1 MSFSPI
7 RDYVSYLT
15 SHYSSK
21 QYPGFSKE
29 TLRVKPKGF
38 IHLNL
43 VSIEKIDVE
52 DCATS
57 LRTLH
62 TYGNVKKMKQ
72 KRKAIEMA
80 DVGKSEGG
88 PVPLSILIE
97 GAPGIGKSTFSW
109 ELCRQW
115 GQGEVLQ
122 NWNVV
127 VLLQLRNKQVREA
140 KTLSDLLCNPSHHDN
155 ELVIEHITSVHGK
168 GVMII
173 FDGYDELSEEYMT
186 EDSIFHRLLS
196 KQLLSQCTVMVTSRP
211 VANNRLY
218 TEFKNTANQHVEIIG
233 FAEEDIHSY
242 IESACQ
248 SKIDILGELKL
259 YLSTNPFV
267 YSAVYLP
274 FQCAIVTALYIENW
288 KKKGETFA
296 PNTLTELYTNLVEV
310 LLQRHADDNQP
321 KYKKTDL
328 TITKLLES
336 ELSAHPFWKLAKLA
350 AEGLEKRQYVFENVE
365 CDTMGMMQ
373 NADDTIVSRQDT
385 PVSYCFLHHTLQ
397 EYLAALHWFKKGSD
411 ETVRLVKEYLAALHW
426 FRQGPNKTVRV
437 ESKSPGMFPLEKI
450 ATEGPQDP
458 GWPALFFLSGL
469 SKLKS
474 VPIKHLQVAFQSH
487 RVYVSDASFAIP
499 LLGSEFCDSRICH
512 PSFFTT
518 LFETQS
524 SQLTTSVFAGRI
536 VNVLINS
543 RLDAFVAAWCLSHS
557 DPTSSWY
564 VNMKL
569 YLSGDFLE
577 KKSIEYFEKQLNNLG
592 CHAQHH
598 HHGKIAGIAV
608 KDKGS
613 LSSLLTLH
621 PHTQDLELLW
631 LYGSDRLQSDNEAE
645 IFAARLNEVY
655 PNLKYLAI
663 IEPEWTVPI
672 LSRLHE
678 LRSLKA
684 ISFTGGTVNFSL
696 PLQNCK
702 SLETIWLH
710 FSTTSTSLLE
720 SLVVPNV
727 NTIVNLFL
735 LFPLTDDNIEVLC
748 TCLCQATRHGMTV
761 SYNSTL
767 SGAKALADAIKQNV
781 SLKWVKLQDVK
792 DEEALEVVEKYF
804 TTAAKFN
811 VESKISQ

>member
-1 MSFSPI
+1 MKF
-7 RDYVSYLT
+7 
-15 SHYSSK
+15 HYSSK
-21 QYPGFSKE
+21 KYPGFSKE
-29 TLRVKPKGF
+29 TLHVKPDGF

-115 GQGEVLQ
+115 GQGDVLQ

-218 TEFKNTANQHVEIIG
+218 TEFKNTVNQHVEIIG

-248 SKIDILGELKL
+248 SKTDILDELRL
-259 YLSTNPFV
+259 YLSSNPFV
-267 YSAVYLP
+267 YSAAYLP

-288 KKKGETFA
+288 KKKGKIIFA
-296 PNTLTELYTNLVEV
+296 PSTLTELYTNLVEV
-310 LLQRHADDNQP
+310 LLQRHADDNHP
-321 KYKKTDL
+321 KYKKTEL
-328 TITKLLES
+328 TITKLLELH
-336 ELSAHPFWKLAKLA
+336 LSAHPFWKLAKLA

-373 NADDTIVSRQDT
+373 NADDTIVSRQNT
-385 PVSYCFLHHTLQ
+385 SVSYCFLHHTLQ
-397 EYLAALHWFKKGSD
+397 EYLAALHWFRLGSD
-411 ETVRLVKEYLAALHW
+411 EMIHLVKE
-426 FRQGPNKTVRV
+426 RQGPNKTFCE
-437 ESKSPGMFPLEKI
+437 ESSGMFPLEKI
-450 ATEGPQDP
+450 ATKGPQDP
-458 GWPALFFLSGL
+458 GWPAFIFFSGL

-474 VPIKHLQVAFQSH
+474 VSIEHLAGYFESH
-487 RVYVSDASFAIP
+487 VIASASDGLKVAIP
-499 LLGSEFCDSRICH
+499 LLGSAFCYGREFH
-512 PSFFTT
+512 PSFFTI
-518 LFETQS
+518 LFEAQS
-524 SQLTTSVFAGRI
+524 PQLTLSAFADRI
-536 VNVLINS
+536 VNVLIDSELN
-543 RLDAFVAAWCLSHS
+543 AFVTAWCLSHS

-564 VNMKL
+564 INMKL
-569 YLSGDFLE
+569 NLSGDFLE
-577 KKSIEYFEKQLNNLG
+577 KKSIEYFEKQLKMLG
-592 CHAQHH
+592 CHEKHH
-598 HHGKIAGIAV
+598 RHGKIAGIAV

-613 LSSLLTLH
+613 LSSLLRLD
-621 PHTQDLELLW
+621 PHTQELELLW
-631 LYGSDRLQSDNEAE
+631 LNGSDRLQSDNEAE
-645 IFAARLNEVY
+645 MFATRLNEVY
-655 PNLKYLAI
+655 PTLKYLAI
-663 IEPEWTVPI
+663 REPEWVVPI
-672 LSRLHE
+672 LSILHE
-678 LRSLKA
+678 LKSLKA
-684 ISFTGGTVNFSL
+684 ISFAGGSVNFLL
-696 PLQNCK
+696 PPQNCK
-702 SLETIWLH
+702 SLETMWFQ
-710 FSTTSTSLLE
+710 FSTTCAPLLD
-720 SLVVPNV
+720 SLVVPNI

-748 TCLCQATRHGMTV
+748 ACLCQATRHRMTL
-761 SYNSTL
+761 SYNSAL
-767 SGAKALADAIKQNV
+767 SGAKALEDAIKQET
-781 SLKWVKLQDVK
+781 SLKWVNLQDVK
-792 DEEALEVVEKYF
+792 DEEGVKYVEQYF
-804 TTAAKFN
+804 TYTAKHTI
-811 VESKISQ
+811 ESKMSQ